1 MEAAKN
7 GVNDVYGYTQINPT
21 FTPTLKKYLL
31 RWLETHIDINVY
43 FNWLNPKKT
52 SAFAEV
58 MVPGAGLEPARPQGR
73 GILSPLRLPVSPPGR
88 H

>member
-31 RWLETHIDINVY
+31 RWLETHIDINIYFNRLNAKKNLCVRRGDGARGRTRNEIMYRVIVY
-43 FNWLNPKKT
+43 FQKINPIFNPT
-52 SAFAEV
+52 
-58 MVPGAGLEPARPQGR
+58 
-73 GILSPLRLPVSPPGR
+73 
-88 H
+88 